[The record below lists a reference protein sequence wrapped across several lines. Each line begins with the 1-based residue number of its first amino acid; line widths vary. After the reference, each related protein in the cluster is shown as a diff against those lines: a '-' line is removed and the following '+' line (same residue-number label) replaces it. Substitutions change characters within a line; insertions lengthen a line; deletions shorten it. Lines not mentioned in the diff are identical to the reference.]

1 MYPSLNAPWL
11 FIKWQLV
18 KGKINLLVPREWFVI
33 TLPGKALAGL
43 WNLCEGW
50 LRAVCPWFSWG
61 LSQQSKSVFSSSRP
75 QPLWL
80 TSTDPYKYAGLKVFK
95 NTISVVDKE
104 IREWIK
110 ETVVEMYLVYLRQW
124 TRHEPPCL
132 SMQSSIKSSAVVK
145 CDNRSSSG
153 RSVTWKKTTIS

>member
-1 MYPSLNAPWL
+1 MQCLEEQVNNRTLVRETIHLASNSRGFLSWHRTLQGLASSPPPIMYPSLNAPWL

-18 KGKINLLVPREWFVI
+18 KCKINLLVPREWFVI

-95 NTISVVDKE
+95 NALSV
-104 IREWIK
+104 
-110 ETVVEMYLVYLRQW
+110 M
-124 TRHEPPCL
+124 
-132 SMQSSIKSSAVVK
+132 
-145 CDNRSSSG
+145 
-153 RSVTWKKTTIS
+153 